1 MDRAQLADWV
11 KRYER
16 AWREPGTGALDDL
29 FAPEASYSTAPY
41 VEPHHGLESIREMW
55 DEERNPG
62 EEFSIESEVI
72 AVEGDVGVV
81 RLTVDYRKP
90 RERQY
95 RDLWVIRL
103 DGEGRCSEFEEW
115 PFWPPG
121 SGGAAAAGA

>member
-1 MDRAQLADWV
+1 MNRAQLDDWV

-16 AWREPGTGALDDL
+16 AWREPGTEALDEL
-29 FAPEASYSTAPY
+29 FTAEASYSPSPY
-41 VEPHHGLESIREMW
+41 AEPHRGLFAIRELW
-55 DEERNPG
+55 ESERNPG
-62 EEFSIESEVI
+62 EEFSMEAEVL

-90 RERQY
+90 RRQQY

-103 DGEGRCSEFEEW
+103 DDDGRCSEFEEW